1 LVSVTPTPTVN
12 IAHRGF
18 PISRVLTSITI
29 ALLLVFV
36 WLAIV
41 MPIVLDDIDL
51 TFIIG
56 AACLVLFLLT
66 VTSCYHLIGG
76 RATTIALT
84 VAILFGWFAEHMGV
98 TRGWFFGGYT
108 YTDVM
113 GAKLGGVPLVVP
125 PMWFSLTYIG
135 SIIANL
141 IVHKSPLDHAN
152 EKFER
157 FTICLLGAFIVTAYD
172 LAADPYM
179 IRVIKAWVM
188 EEKHGD
194 YFGETVQ
201 GFVGWVV
208 VSFIIMYA
216 IRSLN
221 SQKLPKVQ
229 PILIRRI
236 DSMIPV
242 WVYFALMMTFVVAG
256 HPIETRSTAVFAMGI
271 PIIAAFAGYKQWT
284 ITGDSIP
291 PGSKP

>member
-1 LVSVTPTPTVN
+1 MSPTPTPRVS
-12 IAHRGF
+12 IAHRSF
-18 PISRVLTSITI
+18 PLSKVLTVMSLVFLI
-29 ALLLVFV
+29 AFV

-41 MPIVLDDIDL
+41 MPILLDDVDL
-51 TFIIG
+51 TFIIVS
-56 AACLVLFLLT
+56 ACLVLFLLT
-66 VTSCYHLIGG
+66 VTSCYHLIGARG
-76 RATTIALT
+76 TTIALT
-84 VAILFGWFAEHMGV
+84 ISILFGWFAEHMGV

-141 IVHKSPLDHAN
+141 IVHKSPVDHASQ
-152 EKFER
+152 KFER

-179 IRVIKAWVM
+179 IHVMKAWVM

-201 GFVGWVV
+201 GFVGWVI
-208 VSFIIMYA
+208 VSFIIMFT

-242 WVYFALMMTFVVAG
+242 WAYFALMMTFVVAG
-256 HPIETRSTAVFAMGI
+256 HPIETRSTAVFAMGT
-271 PIIAAFAGYKQWT
+271 PIIAAIAGYAQWR
-284 ITGDSIP
+284 IAGDSMP